1 MNAKKLAELLQK
13 YQDGQCTEEE
23 RIIIEKFYQDFD
35 AEEDQLPGRSE
46 MQPSYDALYQQV
58 LRQVKD
64 TPVITRQP
72 FRYRRL
78 AAAAAILLLCG
89 TATWF
94 FFQPQK
100 QEPVAKKGIA
110 RQTEKAK
117 KRFIKLPDGS
127 TVLLNDRS
135 ELKYPA
141 SFAGV
146 KREVH
151 LSGEAYFDIA
161 PNNRQ
166 PFIVHTGKVATTVL
180 GTVFNIKAL
189 PGEEEV
195 TVTVEKG
202 KVKVEADG
210 KPLGV
215 VASNQQLSVNKL
227 AVHSFKNDSINVDPV
242 VNWVKEDLVFDNVT
256 YEEAAQVLMA
266 QYGIRVEFRNSR
278 LHNCRFTTSFKNQ
291 SSLEDILAVLCA
303 FNQSSYSIKDSTVT
317 ISGGNCQ

>member
-35 AEEDQLPGRSE
+35 LEEDQLPDRSQL
-46 MQPSYDALYQQV
+46 QPAYDALYQQV
-58 LRQVKD
+58 LAQVKD
-64 TPVITRQP
+64 TPVITKQP

-78 AAAAAILLLCG
+78 AAAAAILILCG

-94 FFQPQK
+94 LFRP
-100 QEPVAKKGIA
+100 EKKGAAIQKELVSGA
-110 RQTEKAK
+110 EKAK

-127 TVLLNDRS
+127 SVLLNDHS
-135 ELKYPA
+135 ELKYPPA
-141 SFAGV
+141 FPGDT
-146 KREVH
+146 REVY

-161 PNNRQ
+161 ANSRQ

-180 GTVFNIKAL
+180 GTVFNVKAL

-215 VASNQQLSVNKL
+215 VESNQQLSVNKV
-227 AVHSFKNDSINVDPV
+227 AVRYLKSDTINVAPV
-242 VNWVKEDLVFDNVT
+242 LDWVKEDLVFNNVT
-256 YEEAAQVLMA
+256 YEEAALILMK
-266 QYGIRVEFRNSR
+266 QYGIRIEFQNSH
-278 LHNCRFTTSFKNQ
+278 LQDCRFTTSFKNQ

-303 FNQSSYSIKDSTVT
+303 FNQSTYSIKDSTVT

>member
-35 AEEDQLPGRSE
+35 AEEDQLPAQSE
-46 MQPSYDALYQQV
+46 MQPAYDALYQQV
-58 LRQVKD
+58 LGQVKEI
-64 TPVITRQP
+64 PVIGTQP
-72 FRYRRL
+72 FRYRRW

-89 TATWF
+89 AAAWF
-94 FFQPQK
+94 FLQPRQMAPASEK
-100 QEPVAKKGIA
+100 AVA

-141 SFAGV
+141 SFSGAA
-146 KREVH
+146 REVY
-151 LSGEAYFDIA
+151 LSGEAYFDIVA
-161 PNNRQ
+161 SNHQ
-166 PFIVHTGKVATTVL
+166 PFVVHTGKVATTVL

-189 PGEEEV
+189 PGEEDV

-210 KPLGV
+210 KPLGI
-215 VASNQQLSVNKL
+215 VASNQQLSVSKVDVRYL
-227 AVHSFKNDSINVDPV
+227 KNDSVNVDPV
-242 VNWVKEDLVFDNVT
+242 VHWVKQDLVFDNTT
-256 YEEAAQVLMA
+256 YEEAAQVLMQ
-266 QYGIRVEFRNSR
+266 QYGIRIEFRNTH
-278 LHNCRFTTSFKNQ
+278 LQNCRFTTSFKNQ
-291 SSLEDILAVLCA
+291 SSLEDILTVLCA